1 MENVKLGRILN
12 DISTWGMIKDGIK
25 IMILLA
31 IVGAWLGAFVG
42 GFVFII
48 MMIFGG

>member
-1 MENVKLGRILN
+1 MENKKPGRILS
-12 DISTWGMIKDGIK
+12 DISTWDMIKDGTK
-25 IMILLA
+25 TMIVLA
-31 IVGAWLGAFVG
+31 FAGAWLGAFVG